1 MPPITLHMVLA
12 RRVADD
18 LALAELETGRGP
30 YLLGATTPDIR
41 MLTRQDREATHFFK
55 LNEIEHQDSVA
66 GFFAVH
72 GHLAESAGLND
83 DTRAFVAGYLT
94 HLIFDELYITGVYR
108 PYFAK
113 HDELGGHLRANLMDR
128 LLQFNLDRLYG
139 DDSETVEH
147 LVGALAC
154 SVQGIECGF
163 IDHPT
168 LERWRTVAADVA
180 AKNMDWERMRS
191 MVSNHLKRAGIAE
204 DDDLAS
210 FLDSIPA
217 LVDETM
223 AHVTDDEISAFL
235 ARSQEQS
242 TRTIERY
249 LRCG

>member
-113 HDELGGHLRANLMDR
+113 HDELGGHLRAEPARQVGLD
-128 LLQFNLDRLYG
+128 LGLEALDRRFAAIPELEEVRG
-139 DDSETVEH
+139 RRK
-147 LVGALAC
+147 AL
-154 SVQGIECGF
+154 
-163 IDHPT
+163 H
-168 LERWRTVAADVA
+168 TVARSADDHRV
-180 AKNMDWERMRS
+180 RPPRFR
-191 MVSNHLKRAGIAE
+191 L
-204 DDDLAS
+204 
-210 FLDSIPA
+210 
-217 LVDETM
+217 
-223 AHVTDDEISAFL
+223 
-235 ARSQEQS
+235 
-242 TRTIERY
+242 
-249 LRCG
+249 